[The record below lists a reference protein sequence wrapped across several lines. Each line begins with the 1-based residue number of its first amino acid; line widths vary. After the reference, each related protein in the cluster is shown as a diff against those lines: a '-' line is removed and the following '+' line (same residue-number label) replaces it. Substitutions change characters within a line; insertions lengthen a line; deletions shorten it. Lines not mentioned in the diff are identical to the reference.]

1 MMTVTSVEEKPEFV
15 SWLHRQIDVEQGVT
29 FARFMELVLYHPD
42 YGYYTSARTRI
53 GKQGDFFTSSS
64 VHPCFGRLIA
74 RQLEQMWQLLGRG
87 NFVVA
92 EQGAGEGHLAI
103 DVLDAIKED
112 FPACYQSLTYRIV
125 EISPDARQ
133 RQQEALHQHVAAGR
147 VDWCDLDELAGM
159 RGCLLSNEL
168 VDAFPVH
175 LVQTVEG
182 KLQEVYVVSQE
193 GEFAEE
199 LRAPSTPQLV
209 DYFEQVGIAPA
220 EGNRCEVNL
229 AARDWMTQ
237 VAGVLAEGFVLTI
250 DYGYLAKDLYAPE
263 RHAGTLLCYH
273 KHQTNEDP
281 YRHIGCQDMTA
292 HVDFTAL
299 QQVGKENGLEPLY
312 FGHQYQ
318 FLMGLGFL
326 ELLIQMQSGEVD
338 PRKAQALRLTMKR
351 LILPEAGMGESF
363 KVLIQGKNVGQP
375 ELLCARRIQDIPL
388 PATGLI

>member
-1 MMTVTSVEEKPEFV
+1 MTGSSVAEAPEFIA
-15 SWLHRQIDVEQGVT
+15 WLRQQIDDRQGIT
-29 FARFMELVLYHPD
+29 FSEFMEQALYHPD
-42 YGYYTSARTRI
+42 HGYYTSARTRI

-74 RQLEQMWQLLGRG
+74 RQLEQMWQLLGG
-87 NFVVA
+87 GDFVVA
-92 EQGAGEGHLAI
+92 EQGAGEGHLAV
-103 DVLDAIKED
+103 DVLDAIREE
-112 FPACYQSLTYRIV
+112 FPSFYQSLGYRIV
-125 EISPDARQ
+125 EISRDACERQ
-133 RQQEALHQHVAAGR
+133 KQTLHQHVAADC
-147 VDWCDLDELAGM
+147 VDWCAMEDLAGM

-175 LVQTVEG
+175 LVQTVAG
-182 KLQEVYVVSQE
+182 ALREVYVVNHE
-193 GEFAEE
+193 DGFAEE
-199 LRAPSTPQLV
+199 LRAPSTPQLAE
-209 DYFEQVGIAPA
+209 YFEQIGIAPA

-229 AARDWMTQ
+229 AARDWMAQ
-237 VAGVLAEGFVLTI
+237 IGDILAEGFVLTI

-273 KHQTNEDP
+273 KHQTNENP

-292 HVDFTAL
+292 HVDFTTL
-299 QQVGKENGLEPLY
+299 QQVGLKHGLETLY

-326 ELLIQMQSGEVD
+326 ELLMQMQSRETD
-338 PRKAQALRLTMKR
+338 PRKAQELRLNMKR

-363 KVLIQGKNVGQP
+363 KVLVQGKNVGQP

-388 PATGLI
+388 PVAGLT

>member
-1 MMTVTSVEEKPEFV
+1 MTVNSMEEKPEFV
-15 SWLHRQIDVEQGVT
+15 AWLRQQVAAQRGIT
-29 FARFMELVLYHPD
+29 FEHFMEQALYHPD
-42 YGYYTSARTRI
+42 HGYYTSARTRI

-74 RQLEQMWQLLGRG
+74 RQLEQMWQLLGHG
-87 NFVVA
+87 DFTVA
-92 EQGAGEGHLAI
+92 EQGGGEGHLAM

-112 FPACYQSLTYRIV
+112 FPSFYQTLAYRIV

-133 RQQEALHQHVAAGR
+133 RQQEILHQHVAANR
-147 VDWCDLDELAGM
+147 VNWCALGDLVGM

-175 LVQTVEG
+175 LVQTVAG
-182 KLQEVYVVSQE
+182 KLQEVYVVNQE
-193 GEFAEE
+193 GVFAEE

-209 DYFEQVGIAPA
+209 EYFEQIGIAPA

-229 AARDWMTQ
+229 AARGWMAQ
-237 VAGVLAEGFVLTI
+237 VAAVLSEGFVLTI

-273 KHQTNEDP
+273 KHRTNEDP

-292 HVDFTAL
+292 HVDFTTL
-299 QQVGKENGLEPLY
+299 QQVGKKNGLEPLY

-326 ELLIQMQSGEVD
+326 ELLMQMQSRETD
-338 PRKAQALRLTMKR
+338 PRKAQALRMSMKR

-363 KVLIQGKNVGQP
+363 KVLVQGKNVGRP
-375 ELLCARRIQDIPL
+375 DLLCARRIQDIQL
-388 PATGLI
+388 PVTGLT